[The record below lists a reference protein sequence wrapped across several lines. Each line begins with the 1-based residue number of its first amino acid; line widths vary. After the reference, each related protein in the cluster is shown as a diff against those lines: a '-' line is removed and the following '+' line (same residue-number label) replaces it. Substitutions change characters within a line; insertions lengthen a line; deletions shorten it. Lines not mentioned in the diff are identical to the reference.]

1 MAEEVPVEMTM
12 TEEVLVEMDMIE
24 EVLVEMTMTEE
35 VLVEMGMTE
44 EVAEATMKVVTE
56 KDPEA
61 DTLMDL
67 NTEDTEL
74 TFHLTKVT
82 YSFVL
87 KKEKLFLLVILSTLK
102 AVSFFFPVL
111 YCKLKVLYIKSLCH

>member
-1 MAEEVPVEMTM
+1 M
-12 TEEVLVEMDMIE
+12 TEELG
-24 EVLVEMTMTEE
+24 EMTMTEE

-74 TFHLTKVT
+74 VFHLTKVT
-82 YSFVL
+82 YSFAL
-87 KKEKLFLLVILSTLK
+87 KKGKIIPTSYSVHSESSKLYFS
-102 AVSFFFPVL
+102 SFVL
-111 YCKLKVLYIKSLCH
+111 

>member
-1 MAEEVPVEMTM
+1 MTETEREGQAIKIIMMTEDM
-12 TEEVLVEMDMIE
+12 TEELG
-24 EVLVEMTMTEE
+24 EMTMTEE

-44 EVAEATMKVVTE
+44 EVAEATMKLVTE

-74 TFHLTKVT
+74 VFHLTKVT

-87 KKEKLFLLVILSTLK
+87 KRKNYS
-102 AVSFFFPVL
+102 
-111 YCKLKVLYIKSLCH
+111 Y

>member
-1 MAEEVPVEMTM
+1 MTETEREGQAIKIIMMTEDMTEELGEMTM
-12 TEEVLVEMDMIE
+12 TEEVLVEMF
-24 EVLVEMTMTEE
+24 MTEE

-44 EVAEATMKVVTE
+44 EVAEATMKLVTE

-74 TFHLTKVT
+74 VFHLTKVT

-87 KKEKLFLLVILSTLK
+87 KRKNYS
-102 AVSFFFPVL
+102 
-111 YCKLKVLYIKSLCH
+111 Y

>member
-1 MAEEVPVEMTM
+1 MTETERGGGAIKIIMMTEDM
-12 TEEVLVEMDMIE
+12 TEEEA
-24 EVLVEMTMTEE
+24 EMTMTEE

-44 EVAEATMKVVTE
+44 EEVAEATMKVVRE

-74 TFHLTKVT
+74 VFHLTKVT

-87 KKEKLFLLVILSTLK
+87 KKGKIIPTSYSVHSESSELHFS
-102 AVSFFFPVL
+102 SFVL
-111 YCKLKVLYIKSLCH
+111 